1 MTCCCARPSNGNSR
15 LSAEALN
22 QLAKGYADMA
32 ARVPV
37 LPRIVAFRNILIH
50 GYANVDDSLVWQV
63 LEDKL
68 PQLETALRTLLAGS
82 PGVEAMNEHT
92 IRQEPGS

>member
-1 MTCCCARPSNGNSR
+1 M
-15 LSAEALN
+15 
-22 QLAKGYADMA
+22 
-32 ARVPV
+32 
-37 LPRIVAFRNILIH
+37 IH